1 MFLLEYY
8 TGRTEL
14 YNQEHFA
21 FE

>member
-14 YNQEHFA
+14 FNQEHFA